1 MKERNKIMR
10 FFGLHPQNDVRRK
23 FAFTLAEGA
32 THVDNSN
39 NKRRFAFTLAEVL
52 VTLGIIGVVA
62 VLTVPN
68 VISSYQ
74 KKVYVTQLQKGY
86 AQLQQAFSLAMA
98 NDEVDDMQDT
108 TLIGTIPDGIYA
120 DTDIEPFVS
129 ELKKYLKI
137 SKYCAPTS
145 DPQNDSC
152 FGIAYSN
159 LNDTEND
166 FYMNHRLKLYTPS
179 GIVYYFRGLS
189 PCASGSADDD
199 TLVSWPFY
207 CAGSVQI
214 DVNGDKKPN
223 KFGRDLFSVALFID
237 GSLVFEGSEVWVDS
251 VEDVLSYYSNWQYGC
266 ALDVSDMGYLGDYC
280 GGRIFDNGWVMDY

>member
-1 MKERNKIMR
+1 MKDRNKIMR

-32 THVDNSN
+32 THVGNSN

-74 KKVYVTQLQKGY
+74 KKLYVTQLQKGY

-98 NDEVDDMQDT
+98 NDEVDDMRDT
-108 TLIGTIPDGIYA
+108 TLIGTIPDCISTGH
-120 DTDIEPFVS
+120 DIESFVF
-129 ELKKYLKI
+129 ELKKYMKI
-137 SKYCAPTS
+137 SRYCAPTN
-145 DPQNDSC
+145 DP
-152 FGIAYSN
+152 
-159 LNDTEND
+159 END
-166 FYMNHRLKLYTPS
+166 PCFSAEYKNFLGVTPDSEFRRHGRLKIFTPS
-179 GIVYYFRGLS
+179 GITYSFFGLCGQS
-189 PCASGSADDD
+189 DYG
-199 TLVSWPFY
+199 LF
-207 CAGSVQI
+207 AGSVEI

-223 KFGRDLFSVALFID
+223 RLGYDLFPVALQLNGDLIFP
-237 GSLVFEGSEVWVDS
+237 GSQLWDDLYGHPWDEERSWACLNLQDRKDS
-251 VEDVLSYYSNWQYGC
+251 FWIGE
-266 ALDVSDMGYLGDYC
+266 YC